1 MEGDLQRSSRD
12 DQMSDYQSFC
22 SNFHPSSQSRK
33 ISIGVMVDS
42 CAKRKPG
49 AMNADDGKLATKER
63 INPRNGNSA
72 GEKNKGDAVTITKE
86 KHTEAAEQFNSL
98 WMTTRSFNQNS
109 PASEAAIFQRRSSSL
124 LGTGTVPKKLSGAKD
139 APATNSVQFFSN
151 QTSKLQ
157 DGDGKQKFDGITY
170 KRKGGKNDNSQRVE
184 FTFAA
189 AQQVQF
195 HEPDKVVV
203 EEKTDKTENG
213 KTETLKMKLWEIL
226 GTVSSPKNQHS
237 NIQAPEVGTSNLK
250 PEGTTD
256 HTGRTAVKPSQNS
269 DTIEMD
275 IESPENTIKRPVTRS
290 LTRKKPPS
298 KVQPSKIE
306 STQKPAPKEVQPNKP
321 NSRSS
326 SKKEHQES
334 IFCFEGQF
342 AKPDG
347 DVKRGSSIPGR
358 KNIQN
363 NIQNKISSIAPRKIN
378 FSKKDNADDIQ
389 ETTHRSRTPAPP
401 EKTALFGNKTRSF
414 HGYFADGRTNAL
426 ENVQEKDSLQP
437 PVTNTTNQQ
446 VNFHNPAL
454 PENIHQQEDFG
465 NPPKKNVV
473 VPKDGCE
480 SPTLGIKTPILSTC
494 PSSSPKTVQME
505 QAVHSPPSSE
515 RRFTMGNI
523 RSFKTFQTSR
533 DSSESNDD
541 AEKLADSLPRSWIPT
556 TEKNDAEDELSHSS
570 SEEKDD
576 TEKFIGSSPRNR
588 MPTKE
593 KNDTEDALSEA
604 SSDEKDDSE
613 RLIDSSPRNPVPTT
627 ERNNAED
634 VLSLSSS
641 EENDSKSSEE
651 GSPIIRSFDYDR
663 KKVSRP
669 ETIQVEK
676 PKFMLHPNKRFC
688 NNEGVRANELSPTS
702 ASLKGAG
709 ENDWFEEPS
718 GQNQDDELARA
729 VTLFAL
735 ALENF
740 KRKMDSAA
748 RKKSSEILTL
758 MSEEIKLRLQNTKSQ
773 IESDVEK
780 LTNLS
785 KSKRKRLETRFQEQ
799 QEQLKLIHEKFKEDI
814 NHHLLDCRST
824 LEGLEAHQIELKGT
838 LKKQKASHQ
847 KLLMQA
853 EEAVKNQLNDAQ
865 RQIADVQ
872 KASFLFKLI

>member
-1 MEGDLQRSSRD
+1 
-12 DQMSDYQSFC
+12 MSDYQSFC

-49 AMNADDGKLATKER
+49 ATNADDGKLAAKER
-63 INPRNGNSA
+63 VNPNNGNSA
-72 GEKNKGDAVTITKE
+72 GGKNKGDAVTITKE
-86 KHTEAAEQFNSL
+86 KHTEAAEQVNSL

-109 PASEAAIFQRRSSSL
+109 PASETAIFQRRSSSL

-139 APATNSVQFFSN
+139 VPATNSVQFFSN

-157 DGDGKQKFDGITY
+157 DGDGKKKFDGITY

-184 FTFAA
+184 FTFAT

-195 HEPDKVVV
+195 RKPDMAVV

-237 NIQAPEVGTSNLK
+237 NIQSPEVGTSNLK
-250 PEGTTD
+250 PEGTMD
-256 HTGRTAVKPSQNS
+256 HTGGTAVKPSQNS

-275 IESPENTIKRPVTRS
+275 IESPENTIKRPATRS

-298 KVQPSKIE
+298 KVQPRKIE
-306 STQKPAPKEVQPNKP
+306 STQKSAPKEVQPNKP

-358 KNIQN
+358 KNIQK
-363 NIQNKISSIAPRKIN
+363 KISSIAPRKIN

-401 EKTALFGNKTRSF
+401 EKTALFGNRTRSF
-414 HGYFADGRTNAL
+414 HGSFADSRTNAL
-426 ENVQEKDSLQP
+426 EKVQEKDSLQP
-437 PVTNTTNQQ
+437 PVTNITNQQ
-446 VNFHNPAL
+446 VNFHNPAS
-454 PENIHQQEDFG
+454 PENIDQQEDLG

-473 VPKDGCE
+473 DPKDGFE
-480 SPTLGIKTPILSTC
+480 SPTFRIKTPILSTW

-533 DSSESNDD
+533 DCFESNDD
-541 AEKLADSLPRSWIPT
+541 AEKLADSLPRSWMPT

-576 TEKFIGSSPRNR
+576 TEKFIGSSPRNP

-593 KNDTEDALSEA
+593 KNDTEGVLSEA
-604 SSDEKDDSE
+604 SSEEKDDSE

-634 VLSLSSS
+634 VLSVSSS
-641 EENDSKSSEE
+641 EQNDSKSSEE
-651 GSPIIRSFDYDR
+651 GSPIIKSFDYHR
-663 KKVSRP
+663 KKVSTP
-669 ETIQVEK
+669 ETIQLEK

-702 ASLKGAG
+702 PSLKGAA

-748 RKKSSEILTL
+748 RKKSSEILMS
-758 MSEEIKLRLQNTKSQ
+758 MSEEIKLKLQNTKSQ

-785 KSKRKRLETRFQEQ
+785 KSKRKRQETRFQEQ

-824 LEGLEAHQIELKGT
+824 LEALEAHQIELKGT

-872 KASFLFKLI
+872 KSARGKMLQLKRVLAEFLKEDI